1 VGLLAVTLS
10 TAGVTLNDW
19 VTEAGLYVLFPAC
32 DAVIL
37 HTPTPLVVP
46 LVVHGPDAVKLTD
59 KPEEDDALNENVLPY
74 CTLGNGAKVIVCDVV
89 LEPAG
94 RIMNVPEAGL
104 AAL

>member
-1 VGLLAVTLS
+1 MLLV
-10 TAGVTLNDW
+10 VLNDW

-74 CTLGNGAKVIVCDVV
+74 CTLCNAGGVKVIVCDVV